1 MDFFKCVPHV
11 QCPVHGDLLLPSKQ
25 LLYWYVLQCLPLL
38 SSPTA
43 MSVNAARPAAS
54 NLSLATL
61 PINNSVC
68 LSVSVSL
75 SVCLSVYLSVCLSV
89 CLSISLS
96 VWLALCLPVGVPGVV
111 LF

>member
-1 MDFFKCVPHV
+1 MDFLKCVPHV

-25 LLYWYVLQCLPLL
+25 LLCWYVLQCLPLL
-38 SSPTA
+38 SSPRA
-43 MSVNAARPAAS
+43 MSANAARPAAS

-68 LSVSVSL
+68 LSVSL
-75 SVCLSVYLSVCLSV
+75 SVCLSISLSV